1 MPDDEWYSITDRNY
15 KSSDE
20 LIRYLVRAAGLG
32 GNLLLNIGPRPDGR
46 IPEMALE
53 RLSDMGEWLSRNGE
67 TIYAT
72 KAGQVAPSEWGVTTR
87 RGNRIYVHVFDCS
100 DEELL
105 VPIKG
110 EKVRRA
116 TSFADGSKV
125 AFRQNDEGVTL
136 VLGDRPA
143 SVDFIVELTVR

>member
-1 MPDDEWYSITDRNY
+1 M
-15 KSSDE
+15 
-20 LIRYLVRAAGLG
+20 
-32 GNLLLNIGPRPDGR
+32 
-46 IPEMALE
+46 
-53 RLSDMGEWLSRNGE
+53 
-67 TIYAT
+67 
-72 KAGQVAPSEWGVTTR
+72 APSEWGVTTR